1 MGMTTR
7 ADQYEPLPADKAARW
22 AKFAKWDTVYFPQF
36 LGFHVEEAKLD
47 YCRMRVPFRPEFNQ
61 PAGVMHGGVIMA
73 LIDTVVVPAIGSAY
87 DEPRE
92 IFTIDISVRFIAPIV
107 NEDAIAEGWVVKR
120 GRSIV
125 FLDAEVRTG
134 SGTIA
139 ATGSLVYKVSSKP
152 QIKLD

>member
-7 ADQYEPLPADKAARW
+7 SDQFEPLPADKAARW
-22 AKFAKWDTVYFPQF
+22 KKFAKWDTVYFPTF
-36 LGFHVEEAKLD
+36 LGFTVEEAKVD

-61 PAGVMHGGVIMA
+61 PAGVMHGGVIMS
-73 LIDTVVVPAIGSAY
+73 LIDTVVVPVIGSAY

-92 IFTIDISVRFIAPIV
+92 IFTIDLSVRFIAPIV
-107 NEDAIAEGWVVKR
+107 NEDAVAEGWVVKR

-125 FLDAEVRTG
+125 FLEAEVRTD
-134 SGTIA
+134 SGTLA

>member
-1 MGMTTR
+1 
-7 ADQYEPLPADKAARW
+7 
-22 AKFAKWDTVYFPQF
+22 VYFPAF
-36 LGFHVEEAKLD
+36 LGFSVEEASVD

-61 PAGVMHGGVIMA
+61 PAGVMHGGVIMS
-73 LIDTVVVPAIGSAY
+73 LIDTVVVPVIGSAY

-92 IFTIDISVRFIAPIV
+92 IFTVDISVRFIAPIV

-125 FLDAEVRTG
+125 FLEAEVRTD
-134 SGTIA
+134 SGTLA